1 MLYKSLSEYSHFSEY
16 FSLKWYFTLEKSP
29 IFRLQIG
36 IQAIL
41 HYFSDRL
48 ITSLIFTTRRST
60 PCFYHPT
67 PANSPM
73 SLIETIKYS
82 FFGRSSYRQI
92 VYFQSGDA
100 TVTFYILVGDK
111 VVSQS
116 FPSIEKAHEY
126 MRYYKISGQVI
137 DEQILQELRQEAQQ
151 NTHHQSFDNSI
162 IKRAYQPR
170 ETNMRVPVQRYETQR
185 VPNRTVPYQSFKPHF
200 VRRRRKK

>member
-1 MLYKSLSEYSHFSEY
+1 
-16 FSLKWYFTLEKSP
+16 
-29 IFRLQIG
+29 
-36 IQAIL
+36 
-41 HYFSDRL
+41 
-48 ITSLIFTTRRST
+48 
-60 PCFYHPT
+60 
-67 PANSPM
+67 M

-137 DEQILQELRQEAQQ
+137 DEQILQELRQPQEQPRDR
-151 NTHHQSFDNSI
+151 SRYSL
-162 IKRAYQPR
+162 IKRPYPVGSA
-170 ETNMRVPVQRYETQR
+170 RVPVAHPSRA
-185 VPNRTVPYQSFKPHF
+185 PNNVRQYQPIRNTPFRPHF
-200 VRRRRKK
+200 VRKKKVIQ